1 MEDIKNGRVLVDF
14 YANWC
19 GPCKMMAK
27 QLEKYEDE
35 VDAVKVV
42 KVNVDENHELAQEFS
57 VRSIPTIVYMEDGEI
72 VDRTVGAKNL
82 EQLKEFTK
90 VS

>member
-1 MEDIKNGRVLVDF
+1 MEDIKNGRILLDF
-14 YANWC
+14 YATWC
-19 GPCKMMAK
+19 GPCKIMAK

-35 VDAVKVV
+35 VASVKVV
-42 KVNVDENHELAQEFS
+42 KINVDENRYLTQEFG
-57 VRSIPTIVYMEDGEI
+57 VKSIPTIVYMEDGEI

>member
-1 MEDIKNGRVLVDF
+1 MEEIKSGRVLVDF
-14 YANWC
+14 YATWC

-27 QLEKYEDE
+27 QLEKYESE

-42 KVNVDENHELAQEFS
+42 KVDVDQNHEMAAAFG
-57 VRSIPTIVYMEDGEI
+57 VRSIPTIFYMEDGEV
-72 VDRTVGAKNL
+72 VDRTTGAKNL

-90 VS
+90 VA